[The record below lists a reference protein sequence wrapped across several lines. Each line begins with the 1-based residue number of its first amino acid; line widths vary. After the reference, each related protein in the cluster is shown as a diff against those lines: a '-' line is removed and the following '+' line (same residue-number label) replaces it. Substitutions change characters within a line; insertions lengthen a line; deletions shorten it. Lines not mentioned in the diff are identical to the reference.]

1 MQRRTLQHRTLSLI
15 AIPATIGAMAIAV
28 PAFAASGASP
38 TAPTAHAA
46 RARNC
51 SAVIV
56 ISHHKRVRACLIPG
70 PRGFT
75 GFPGPR
81 GPAGKNGANGG
92 KNGTNGKNGA
102 IGKTGPAGKNGTN
115 GTNGSNGAPGTARAY
130 AVITPSGT
138 TVPAQSSNITSVTS
152 PTAGVYC
159 ITPAAPINPSA
170 DSAVVSPE
178 ISYSTPEAPGLIAVN
193 AQRKNCTSS
202 TFEVDTYAPNTLTL
216 AGGYAFTIVVP

>member
-1 MQRRTLQHRTLSLI
+1 MQRRTLQRRTLSLI
-15 AIPATIGAMAIAV
+15 AIPATIGAMAVAV
-28 PAFAASGASP
+28 PALAASGASP
-38 TAPTAHAA
+38 TGHGA
-46 RARNC
+46 RVRQC
-51 SAVIV
+51 TAVIV

-92 KNGTNGKNGA
+92 KNGVNGKNGKMGTRGPQGVQG
-102 IGKTGPAGKNGTN
+102 IQGTQGPA
-115 GTNGSNGAPGTARAY
+115 GTARAY
-130 AVITPSGT
+130 AVVTPSAT
-138 TVPAQSSNITSVTS
+138 VVPAQSSNITAVTS
-152 PTAGVYC
+152 PKAGVYC

-216 AGGYAFTIVVP
+216 AGVYAFTIAIP